1 MERHGTVGKGNSVK
15 HAKKRNSRKYPIG
28 SLGKERPSFAKVLA
42 SMPNVGLDTDF
53 ARSNAV
59 DDMRQFMRE
68 RESEST
74 KGTLDLKELLDDGR
88 A

>member
-1 MERHGTVGKGNSVK
+1 VK
-15 HAKKRNSRKYPIG
+15 NAKKRNSRKHPIET
-28 SLGKERPSFAKVLA
+28 LGKERPSFAKVLA

-59 DDMRQFMRE
+59 DEMRQFMRE
-68 RESEST
+68 REAEST
-74 KGTLDLKELLDDGR
+74 KESVDLKELVGDGR

>member
-1 MERHGTVGKGNSVK
+1 MK
-15 HAKKRNSRKYPIG
+15 HAKKRISSKRQIVF
-28 SLGKERPSFAKVLA
+28 LGKARPSFAKLLM

-59 DDMRQFMRE
+59 DEMRQFMRD
-68 RESEST
+68 RAAEST
-74 KGTLDLKELLDDGR
+74 KGAVDLKELLDEGR